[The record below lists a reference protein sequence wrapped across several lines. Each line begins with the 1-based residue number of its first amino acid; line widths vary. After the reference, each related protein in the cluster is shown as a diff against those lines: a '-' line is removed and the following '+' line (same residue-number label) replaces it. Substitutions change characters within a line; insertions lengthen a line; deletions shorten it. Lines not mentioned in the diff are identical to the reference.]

1 MQPSSAEKRVSKN
14 RFLTFNMKHPA
25 NPAFPA
31 LLPLKKPFLVISR
44 KRILFVSGVSGAGF
58 AGF

>member
-1 MQPSSAEKRVSKN
+1 
-14 RFLTFNMKHPA
+14 MKHPA

-31 LLPLKKPFLVISR
+31 EIALKMPFLGMSI
-44 KRILFVSGVSGAGF
+44 KRILFLSGISGAGN

>member
-1 MQPSSAEKRVSKN
+1 
-14 RFLTFNMKHPA
+14 MKHPA

-31 LLPLKKPFLVISR
+31 EIPLKNPFFCISR
-44 KRILFVSGVSGAGF
+44 KKILFLSGISGAGN